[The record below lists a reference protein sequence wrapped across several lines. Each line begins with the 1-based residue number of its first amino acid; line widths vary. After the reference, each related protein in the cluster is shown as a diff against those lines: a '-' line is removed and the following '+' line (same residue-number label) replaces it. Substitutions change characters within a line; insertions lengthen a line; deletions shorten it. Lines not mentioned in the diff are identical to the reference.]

1 MKNTVGVAKR
11 NAAQELVQKA
21 FQDCGLK
28 AAIAYIKVLLKILV
42 EILKNESQPI
52 ICVHNI
58 IKTDNVRMLK
68 LL

>member
-21 FQDCGLK
+21 LQDCGLK
-28 AAIAYIKVLLKILV
+28 ATIAYIKVLLKILV

-58 IKTDNVRMLK
+58 VKTDNVRMLK